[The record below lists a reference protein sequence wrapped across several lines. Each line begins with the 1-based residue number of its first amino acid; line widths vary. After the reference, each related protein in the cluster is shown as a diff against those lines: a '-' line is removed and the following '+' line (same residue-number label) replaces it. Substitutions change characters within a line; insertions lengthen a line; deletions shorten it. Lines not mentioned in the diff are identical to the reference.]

1 MSAPSGW
8 VETTGGG
15 APVPARSRRGPS
27 RFFSRRVSR
36 VGLALL
42 LAVLIGAFTAWT
54 LTASP
59 RSELSEPA
67 GEVDFNTE
75 IQPLLAAKCFACH
88 GPDDSKR
95 QAELRLDTKEG
106 LLGGTAG
113 KSGVV
118 IPGKPDE
125 SELFRR
131 INAVSAD
138 ERMPPAEFAKKLS
151 ESERALVRHWIEQGA
166 TWKEHWAFR
175 PIGRPKP
182 PEVNPQPTLKN
193 EVDCFTLRSMDE
205 HGLKPA
211 PEADPIT
218 LLRRLHFDLTGLP
231 PSIAEV
237 DAFVVDHSDAAYSKT
252 VDRLL
257 ASPHF
262 GERMAIWWLDLVRY
276 AESVGYNGDQPIS
289 VFPFRDYVV
298 KSFNEN
304 KPFDQFTLEQLAGDL
319 LPEGTAEQ
327 KIASG
332 YNRLGMMT
340 SEADA
345 QRQEYL
351 AKYIAERVRNLSGTW
366 LGVTIG
372 CCECHDHKYDPFKSK
387 DFYSLE
393 AFFADI
399 DERGAYSDA
408 ASTGNWGPKLEF
420 PTPAQKAERDRL
432 EREITAAR
440 ASLAKSTATGVVQ
453 AGGSKNEDRDDPSK
467 EIQEILTLPPDMR
480 TDAQRAQLAEY
491 VHACP
496 PLEPARRKLAELQCS
511 LSDLRAKIPSTPVT
525 VSVPPR
531 TIRLLPRGRWQDE
544 TGPVMV
550 PAFPDALPH
559 CRPHEG
565 RLTRVDLARWV
576 ASRENPLTARVFVN
590 RVWKLFFG
598 AGIARN
604 LDDHGTQGDA
614 PSHPD
619 LLDWLAGQFIDSGW
633 NVKHVIKLIVMSG
646 TYRQSSESSDFL
658 RETDPDN
665 RWLARQGRFRLDA
678 ELLRDNALSISG
690 LLSEKVGGPS
700 VKPYQPSG
708 LWAYLNFPV
717 REWHASAGDEQYRR
731 STYTHWQRQYLH
743 PAMLT
748 FDAPTREECTADRP
762 RSNTPLQSLVLMNDP
777 EFVDAAIAFAERIIE
792 HREVNTQE
800 RLTWAFRRALS
811 RPPQDAEAAVLT
823 ALIDSQRAEYREH
836 PKAADEFLLLAGHP
850 IPAGVEHVE
859 LATWASVSR
868 TILNLHETI
877 TRY

>member
-15 APVPARSRRGPS
+15 APVPARSGRGPS
-27 RFFSRRVSR
+27 RLFSRRVSR

-42 LAVLIGAFTAWT
+42 LALPIGAFAAWK
-54 LTASP
+54 LAASP
-59 RSELSEPA
+59 RSEPSEPS
-67 GEVDFNTE
+67 GEVDFNTD
-75 IQPLLAAKCFACH
+75 IQPLLAAKCYACH

-95 QAELRLDTKEG
+95 QAELRLDTREG
-106 LLGGTAG
+106 LLRGAG

-131 INAVSAD
+131 INAASAD
-138 ERMPPAEFAKKLS
+138 ERMPPAEFAKQLS

-175 PIGRPKP
+175 PISRPKP
-182 PEVNPQPTLKN
+182 PEVTARPTLKN
-193 EVDCFTLRSMDE
+193 DVDRFILRTLDE
-205 HGLKPA
+205 RGLKPS
-211 PEADPIT
+211 PETDPIT
-218 LLRRLHFDLTGLP
+218 LLRRLRFDLTGLP
-231 PSIAEV
+231 PSIEEV
-237 DAFVVDHSDAAYSKT
+237 DAWVADHRDAAYEKT

-276 AESVGYNGDQPIS
+276 GESVGYNGDQPIS
-289 VFPFRDYVV
+289 VFPFRDYVI
-298 KSFNEN
+298 KSFNQN

-319 LPEGTAEQ
+319 LPGGTAEQ

-366 LGVTIG
+366 LGVTLG

-399 DERGAYSDA
+399 DERGAYIDA

-420 PTPAQKAERDRL
+420 PTPAQRAERDRL
-432 EREITAAR
+432 EREIAAAR
-440 ASLAKSTATGVVQ
+440 ASLATSTRNRVVQ
-453 AGGSKNEDRDDPSK
+453 ANGRKDEDRDDPSK
-467 EIQEILTLPPDMR
+467 VIQEILTLAPDMR
-480 TDAQRAQLAEY
+480 TDAQRVQLAEY

-496 PLEPARRKLAELQCS
+496 PSEPARRRLAELQCS
-511 LSDLRAKIPSTPVT
+511 LSDLRAKIPSTLVT

-531 TIRLLPRGRWQDE
+531 TIRLLPRGNWQDE

-550 PAFPDALPH
+550 PAFPHALPH
-559 CRPHEG
+559 SRPHDG
-565 RLTRVDLARWV
+565 RLTRVDLARWL

-598 AGIARN
+598 AGIART

-614 PSHPD
+614 PSHAE

-633 NVKHVIKLIVMSG
+633 DVKHVVKLIVMSG
-646 TYRQSSESSDFL
+646 TYRQSSEPSDSL
-658 RETDPDN
+658 REFDPDN

-678 ELLRDNALSISG
+678 ELVRDNALSIAG

-700 VKPYQPSG
+700 VKPYQPTG
-708 LWAYLNFPV
+708 FWAYLNFPV
-717 REWHASAGDEQYRR
+717 REWHASAGDGRYRR

-792 HREVNTQE
+792 HREASTE
-800 RLTWAFRRALS
+800 GRLTWAFRCALS
-811 RPPQDAEAAVLT
+811 RPPQVAEAAVLR

-836 PKAADEFLLLAGHP
+836 PKAADDFLLLAGHP
-850 IPAGVEHVE
+850 IPADLEHVE

-868 TILNLHETI
+868 TILNLHETF